1 MRTPKRPRTDVPRDP
16 RERSIWVQ
24 SELRKAGSS
33 FAAIAREIGVDR
45 RAPSQAMFLPNMRV
59 EQALADAVGLTV
71 EALFP
76 ERFDETGRRLH
87 AVRGAQDNTGILAAN
102 VQAEKAA

>member
-1 MRTPKRPRTDVPRDP
+1 MRIPKRPRTDIPRDP

-24 SELRKAGSS
+24 AELRKAGIS
-33 FAAIAREIGVDR
+33 FAAIARDIGVDR

-59 EQALADAVGLTV
+59 EQALADALGLTV

-76 ERFDETGRRLH
+76 ERFDDDGRRLH
-87 AVRGAQDNTGILAAN
+87 AVRGAQDTTGAASAN
-102 VQAEKAA
+102 VQAEEAA